1 MMDIRLV
8 SALDVD
14 LICRHRAE
22 MFLESGK
29 AAADVSAMTV
39 AFRAWLEPRLEDG
52 RYFGF
57 VADDRGQAVAGIG
70 LMEIEWPPHPLHPRD
85 DRRGYV
91 LNLFVEPA
99 FRRQGL
105 ARRLLDA
112 ADAEFKRRG
121 VTYAILHATEAGL
134 PLYEREGWS
143 RTSEMAKAIG

>member
-1 MMDIRLV
+1 
-8 SALDVD
+8 
-14 LICRHRAE
+14 

-29 AAADVSAMTV
+29 DAADVSAMTM
-39 AFRAWLEPRLEDG
+39 AFQAWLKPRLEDG

-57 VADDRGQAVAGIG
+57 VADDLGQPVAGIG

-91 LNLFVEPA
+91 LNLFVERT

-105 ARRLLDA
+105 ARRLLDV

-134 PLYEREGWS
+134 PLYESLGWS
-143 RTSEMAKAIG
+143 RTSEMARTIG